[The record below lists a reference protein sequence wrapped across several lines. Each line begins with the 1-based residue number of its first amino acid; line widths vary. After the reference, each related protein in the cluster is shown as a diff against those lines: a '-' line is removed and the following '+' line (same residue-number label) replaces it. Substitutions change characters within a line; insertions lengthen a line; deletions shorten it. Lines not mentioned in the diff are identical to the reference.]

1 MRGIIVGMDSTHLRF
16 RHASSYH
23 DTCLCKQRASA
34 SVTTLI
40 YLSEGYALLLAQCCF
55 RVLLSLTVPQSESH
69 AIGVVRIV
77 VVQRARSVDVAL
89 VVGIRGVRGTQPP
102 VVGIFKSRPI

>member
-23 DTCLCKQRASA
+23 DTCPCKQRASA

-77 VVQRARSVDVAL
+77 VVRVAVAVHIAEIVR
-89 VVGIRGVRGTQPP
+89 VVRRTQPP
-102 VVGIFKSRPI
+102 VLRGASYSA